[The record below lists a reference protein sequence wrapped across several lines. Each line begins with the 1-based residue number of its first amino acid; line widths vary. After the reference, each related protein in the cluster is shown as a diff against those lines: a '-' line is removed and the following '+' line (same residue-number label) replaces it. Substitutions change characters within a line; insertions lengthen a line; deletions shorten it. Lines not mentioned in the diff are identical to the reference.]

1 MSFDKCLSKDYFFLP
16 FSLSFSICPSS
27 LFMESSHVSVF
38 CVCVYVLFIY
48 LFING
53 SRFGDE
59 VTLSI

>member
-38 CVCVYVLFIY
+38 FFFFYAFMFYLYIY
-48 LFING
+48 L
-53 SRFGDE
+53 SMAADLAMR
-59 VTLSI
+59 